1 MNDFES
7 TNSTDCCHRQTHVHE
22 FLGSV
27 SQEGCGANCHN
38 HRFAGVTDEV
48 IPCGPN
54 NHVHMLTT
62 RTDFYGDHFHTIC
75 EITGPAVYVGDCRH
89 VHFVCGETSE
99 QCRHDH
105 DFIFATLIDN
115 PTCD

>member
-1 MNDFES
+1 MNYFES
-7 TNSTDCCHRQTHVHE
+7 DNYPDSCHRQTHVHE

-27 SQEGCGANCHN
+27 EYAECGQCRHN

-54 NHVHMLTT
+54 SHVHMLTT
-62 RTDFYGDHFHTIC
+62 RTDFCGDHFHDIC
-75 EITGPAVYVGDCRH
+75 EITGPAVYVGECRH
-89 VHFVCGETSE
+89 VHFVCGETSK
-99 QCRHDH
+99 QDRHDH
-105 DFIFATLIDN
+105 EFIFATLIDN